1 MGKPCSDHEGEKFFE
16 KCGLTMDD
24 GEQEH
29 ECALPADHSDC
40 EYDGYHECACGQVF

>member
-1 MGKPCSDHEGEKFFE
+1 MGDAHSEHADD
-16 KCGLTMDD
+16 KCGLRMDD
-24 GEQEH
+24 GEREH